1 MIRDENDMKPDGS
14 QVFHVTEADAGATL
28 ASLLRNRLPDLSWNQ
43 VRKAIHGR
51 RVLIHGNLCLDEG
64 RRVKAGEVV
73 KWLAQ
78 AQQAPPRDDD
88 VRIVYLDAHVA
99 VVEKPAG
106 MTTLRHSEERF
117 WPDRRKQRQPTL
129 DEVLSRLLALRA
141 GERGGRSGR
150 RDRDSD
156 QKRPRTLPVRPV
168 HRLDRETSGLMVFAR
183 TVIAERGLVQQ
194 FRKHSIHRA
203 YVAVVHGKVHEQ
215 TIDVRLV
222 RDRGDGR
229 RGGTKSAQAGQRA
242 VTHVRPLEALKGY
255 TVVACRLETGRT
267 HQIRI
272 HLSEQGHFVCGD
284 KVYCQPLFQKPLPDR
299 SGAPRLALHAAELGF
314 VHPVSGEV
322 LRFNMPLPPDLQ
334 KLLDHLRQ
342 AAGSTLKGSPL
353 VPADGWPIRPEHELP
368 DEGSDE
374 DEEGNLTGFLPPPEP
389 EPSEHG
395 PGRKKRPQHPLED
408 LRPDTKAPRPR
419 RPRPNS
425 SGDSPPAHGKS
436 RRRKRRN

>member
-1 MIRDENDMKPDGS
+1 MKPDGS
-14 QVFHVTEADAGATL
+14 QVFHVTEAEAGATL
-28 ASLLRNRLPDLSWNQ
+28 ASLLRQRLTELSWNQ

-64 RRVKAGEVV
+64 RRLKAGEVV
-73 KWLAQ
+73 KLLVQ
-78 AQQAPPRDDD
+78 AQQTPPQDDD
-88 VRIVYLDAHVA
+88 VRIVYMDAHLV

-129 DEVLSRLLALRA
+129 DEVLARLLALRAARA

-150 RDRDSD
+150 RDRDAE

-203 YVAVVHGKVHEQ
+203 YVAIVHGKVGEQ
-215 TIDVRLV
+215 TIDVRLI

-229 RGGTKSAQAGQRA
+229 RGGTKLAQAGQRA
-242 VTHVRPLEALKGY
+242 VTHVRPLEALNGY

-272 HLSEQGHFVCGD
+272 HLSEKGHFVCGD
-284 KVYCQPLFQKPLPDR
+284 KVYCQPLFQKPLVDR

-314 VHPVSGEV
+314 VHPVTGEV
-322 LRFNMPLPPDLQ
+322 LRFAMPLPPDLQ
-334 KLLDHLRQ
+334 KLLDQLRQ
-342 AAGSTLKGSPL
+342 AAGSKTRGSPV
-353 VPADGWPIRPEHELP
+353 VPAEGWPIRPEHELP
-368 DEGSDE
+368 DDSDE
-374 DEEGNLTGFLPPPEP
+374 EDEDGQLTAFLPPPTEP
-389 EPSEHG
+389 APPASG
-395 PGRKKRPQHPLED
+395 PRRQIRPQHPLEERRSRSESASSD
-408 LRPDTKAPRPR
+408 RSRGKHPGSRP
-419 RPRPNS
+419 
-425 SGDSPPAHGKS
+425 GSPSPQDRG
-436 RRRKRRN
+436 RRRKRRG